1 MAEPAIARIEIG
13 FEGGDVLSVRV
24 PVDDADA
31 LDAAL
36 RARDDAV
43 CELRGEDGRFLVVL
57 GRVLY
62 VKRYAREAR
71 VGFGQ

>member
-1 MAEPAIARIEIG
+1 MAEKELTRIEIG
-13 FEGGDVLSVRV
+13 FQGGDVLAVRV
-24 PVDDADA
+24 PAGEADA

-36 RARDDAV
+36 RAREDTV
-43 CELRGEDGRFLVVL
+43 CELSAEDGRFLIAL

-71 VGFGQ
+71 VGFSQ

>member
-1 MAEPAIARIEIG
+1 M
-13 FEGGDVLSVRV
+13 
-24 PVDDADA
+24 PVEDADA

-43 CELRGEDGRFLVVL
+43 CELHAEDGRFLVVL
-57 GRVLY
+57 SQVHY

-71 VGFGQ
+71 VGFTQ